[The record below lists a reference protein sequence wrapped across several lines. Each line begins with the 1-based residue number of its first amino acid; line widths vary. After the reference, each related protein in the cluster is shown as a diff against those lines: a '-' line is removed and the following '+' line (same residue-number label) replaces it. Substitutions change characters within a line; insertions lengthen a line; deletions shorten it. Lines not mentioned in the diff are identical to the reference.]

1 MGFSTYDAR
10 SIIVAL
16 VDLDDTY
23 TANVQYPFVS
33 FNAMA
38 GAVLTFIVSNTDSI
52 DHVVTVWNTDS
63 NPTEAILGSLT
74 IAAGAGTGT
83 VPSVN
88 LLTCIPVPS
97 GQPLLLIPD
106 NSIKVSMP
114 VKPSADKHVYFNMVV
129 AMM

>member
-10 SIIVAL
+10 NIIVAL

-23 TANVQYPFVS
+23 TANAKQPFVG
-33 FNAMA
+33 FTATA
-38 GAVLTFIVSNTDSI
+38 AAVITWIVSNTDTI
-52 DHVVTVWNTDS
+52 DHVVTVWNTDT

-74 IAAGAGTGT
+74 VAAGAGTGA

-106 NSIKVSMP
+106 NSIEVSMP

-129 AMM
+129 AGM